1 MEKKKKI
8 DSWVAIEFDFFQEPQ
23 IKCKWGQNIVCNFIF
38 ISIGGNF
45 QTQEQSEIQVWLLGF
60 LSRLKH

>member
-23 IKCKWGQNIVCNFIF
+23 IKCKWGQNIVCNFI
-38 ISIGGNF
+38 SIGGNF